1 VKDIELVRELTST
14 GKEFFTLADLEK
26 VTGLARRSLKVS
38 LNRWLKRGVLERAG
52 PSIYVVTGATVSV
65 EVIAGQ
71 LYFPCYMSFESA
83 LNRSGV
89 LNLVPYSLTFAT
101 SRKTRTI
108 TILERD
114 VVYRQIKEELFFG
127 FGLMGAVYVAEPEK
141 ALLDLVYMVTLGKAS
156 LPFEEMNFRSISRQK
171 LLDYGRRF
179 PPRVEKRLDEMLTK
193 A

>member
-156 LPFEEMNFRSISRQK
+156 LPVEEMNFRSISRQK